1 MGSIHLLLDVL
12 PHDTLVRLSKLREL
26 PARSD
31 EARRTRLTRSYRGD
45 TKSLLGELKHQELA
59 GLLTR
64 DFLADTEETYRLK
77 SPTQYNTESLREIAS
92 LVFIQDQLTSSFE
105 VVSHGAKPQIPQ
117 ADNLSRLAQLVGLLS
132 GNVSTATQLAKKLSI
147 SERQV
152 LYYIQAASFLE
163 LINSDHS
170 ITSNGDKLTKSKNK
184 SNFIIDM
191 FLKTSF
197 VKKELTPI
205 AIKSEIEAKK
215 LTKAIEKMGYSTVTA
230 NRRAQTLLSWF
241 RQAEADLTKSIRE
254 GRSVSKESSS

>member
-45 TKSLLGELKHQELA
+45 TKSLLEELKHQELA

-92 LVFIQDQLTSSFE
+92 SVFIEDQLTSSFE

-117 ADNLSRLAQLVGLLS
+117 ADNLSRLAQLV
-132 GNVSTATQLAKKLSI
+132 
-147 SERQV
+147 V
-152 LYYIQAASFLE
+152 LYYIQAANFLD
-163 LINSDHS
+163 LIKPDHS
-170 ITSNGDKLTKSKNK
+170 ITSYGDKLTKNKDKSK
-184 SNFIIDM
+184 FIIDM

-197 VKKELTPI
+197 VKKELAPI
-205 AIKSEIEAKK
+205 AIKSELEAKK
-215 LTKAIEKMGYSTVTA
+215 LAKAIEKMGYSGVTA
-230 NRRAQTLLSWF
+230 IRRAQTLLSWF

-254 GRSVSKESSS
+254 GRPVSKESSS